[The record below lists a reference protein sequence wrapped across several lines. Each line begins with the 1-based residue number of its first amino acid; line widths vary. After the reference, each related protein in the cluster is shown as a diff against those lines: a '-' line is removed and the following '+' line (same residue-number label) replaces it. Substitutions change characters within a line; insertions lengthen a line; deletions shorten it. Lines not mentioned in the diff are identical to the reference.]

1 MKKIHLLALGAG
13 ALLATAA
20 TAQMAATPTPEETR
34 QALIRLECEWSRAYL
49 NADVAA
55 LRRIEHDDYIFVD
68 EDGTVM
74 GKTEEIDA
82 VASGKVHFTSMQDG
96 GMQVR
101 LHGGTAVI
109 TGRST
114 VAGSYGGESFLGHYA
129 WIDTWVKQPDGRWQI
144 VAEGLAKL
152 PQQDGAAPP
161 PMTSSCAATP

>member
-20 TAQMAATPTPEETR
+20 AAQMAASPTPDETK
-34 QALIRLECEWSRAYL
+34 QALIRLECEWGRAYVT
-49 NADVAA
+49 ADVAA
-55 LRRIEHDDYIFVD
+55 LRRFEHDDYVFVD
-68 EDGTVM
+68 EDGAVM

-82 VASGKVHFTSMQDG
+82 VASGKVHFTTMQDG

-101 LHGGTAVI
+101 LHGNTAVI

-114 VAGSYGGESFLGHYA
+114 VAGSYEGESFSGNYA

-152 PQQDGAAPP
+152 QQQDAAAPQP
-161 PMTSSCAATP
+161 TASSCATMQ